1 MLVKPLVE
9 TQPIEIEQVDTSG
22 IEDAGWIGRV
32 LAGDTESFGMLV
44 NKYYTRIYN
53 FIRTMIRSED
63 DSLDMTQESF
73 VKAFKNL
80 ATLKTPERFK
90 SWLFRI
96 ASNTT
101 LDFVRKR
108 RLNTID
114 AENSLKEQYI
124 ETDNPEHE
132 IVMANR
138 TNVIREAL
146 AKLKPDQ
153 REILVLCDLEGMSY
167 QDISEI
173 LNIPFGTVQ
182 SRIFYARK
190 RLKEFLDPVT
200 INHTRS
206 LSQ

>member
-1 MLVKPLVE
+1 MLVKPLVQ
-9 TQPIEIEQVDTSG
+9 TQTLEVEQIDTSG

-32 LAGDTESFGMLV
+32 LAGDTESFGLLV
-44 NKYYTRIYN
+44 NKYYARIYN
-53 FIRTMIRSED
+53 FIRTMIRMD
-63 DSLDMTQESF
+63 DDALDMTQETF
-73 VKAFKNL
+73 VKAYKNL

-108 RLNTID
+108 KINTID
-114 AENSLKEQYI
+114 SENTLREQYI
-124 ETDNPEHE
+124 ENENPENE
-132 IVMANR
+132 VVLANR
-138 TNVIREAL
+138 SAIIREAL

-153 REILVLCDLEGMSY
+153 REILVLCDLEGLSY
-167 QDISEI
+167 QEIAEI

-190 RLKEFLDPVT
+190 RLKDLLDPLT
-200 INHTRS
+200 IDQSRS
-206 LSQ
+206 LS